1 MPKLSRQEIIDD
13 MKYQASRIGESLGLI
28 LEEPIDPLWLGLLRE
43 RAEDLVKDCKD
54 LQKILNNEV
63 SKR

>member
-1 MPKLSRQEIIDD
+1 
-13 MKYQASRIGESLGLI
+13 LI

-54 LQKILNNEV
+54 LQKIINNEV

>member
-13 MKYQASRIGESLGLI
+13 MKYQASRIGESLDLI

-54 LQKILNNEV
+54 LQKIINNEV